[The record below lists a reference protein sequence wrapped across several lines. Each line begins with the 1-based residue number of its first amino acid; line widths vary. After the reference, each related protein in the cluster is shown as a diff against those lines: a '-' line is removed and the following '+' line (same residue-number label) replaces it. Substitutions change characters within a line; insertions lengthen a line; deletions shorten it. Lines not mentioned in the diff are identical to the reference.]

1 MKKEIEELLKSG
13 RTAYS
18 IAKESGVDVTAIQKF
33 MNGQRKIGNMTLDTA
48 EKLIKVIKNSEH
60 DT

>member
-18 IAKESGVDVTAIQKF
+18 IAKESGIDVTAIQKF
-33 MNGQRKIGNMTLDTA
+33 MNGQRKIEIGRA
-48 EKLIKVIKNSEH
+48 HV
-60 DT
+60 

>member
-18 IAKESGVDVTAIQKF
+18 IAKESGIDVTAIQKF
-33 MNGQRKIGNMTLDTA
+33 MNGQRKNREYDFRYSR
-48 EKLIKVIKNSEH
+48 KVDKSH
-60 DT
+60 QKF